1 MEPAG
6 KVFVTARHEHQA
18 AMAKRLGADDAFPPD
33 GPALWDALAEV
44 SDGRGA
50 DMTIETV
57 GGKSPPVKQA
67 IEVTRKQGRIVIMGG
82 YHAPITL
89 DWAELLGNEHSV
101 IFALCYSVLNGRHDY
116 ERAID
121 LIASGK
127 VQLGQMVTH
136 KYPLED
142 VQTAFE
148 TAYDKTTGSIKVQM
162 HM

>member
-1 MEPAG
+1 
-6 KVFVTARHEHQA
+6 
-18 AMAKRLGADDAFPPD
+18 
-33 GPALWDALAEV
+33 
-44 SDGRGA
+44 
-50 DMTIETV
+50 
-57 GGKSPPVKQA
+57 
-67 IEVTRKQGRIVIMGG
+67 MGG